1 MPGGSAVRADTTWGS
16 RQVSEQA
23 TAASKVAAA
32 VATVAAATA
41 TAAPC
46 TTAAVAAAMAATT
59 TVVATAAVAAAA
71 VVVKKAAAAAAAN
84 RAHMAQTAVAAA
96 ACSPLAGT
104 MAAAAGAPKAPLK
117 RRVITLRLLRHRRHG
132 LRRRRLTT
140 PKAHRGRE
148 LLLLAVF
155 AVVAPASGRCQPATL
170 SEPPHLNVSATSC
183 RNEIRLFLL

>member
-23 TAASKVAAA
+23 TAASKEAAA

-46 TTAAVAAAMAATT
+46 TTAAVTAAMAAAT

-71 VVVKKAAAAAAAN
+71 VVVKEAAAAAAAN
-84 RAHMAQTAVAAA
+84 HAHMAQTAVAAA

-117 RRVITLRLLRHRRHG
+117 RRVITLRLLRHRRRG
-132 LRRRRLTT
+132 LRRPPLTT
-140 PKAHRGRE
+140 PKAHRERE
-148 LLLLAVF
+148 LRCFCNGCPGVGPVPARNAVGTS
-155 AVVAPASGRCQPATL
+155 ASKRVGDELQD
-170 SEPPHLNVSATSC
+170 
-183 RNEIRLFLL
+183 